1 MMVFLNKILYILSFM
16 KGRIVHDKTVNAAFI
31 KPYSKQLVVV
41 DGTNGIGL
49 VFGLPIVNIKAPL
62 TFRCI
67 SIRTI

>member
-1 MMVFLNKILYILSFM
+1 MFYP
-16 KGRIVHDKTVNAAFI
+16 RIKYLTVNTAFI
-31 KPYSKQLVVV
+31 KPYSEQLVVV

-62 TFRCI
+62 TFRRI